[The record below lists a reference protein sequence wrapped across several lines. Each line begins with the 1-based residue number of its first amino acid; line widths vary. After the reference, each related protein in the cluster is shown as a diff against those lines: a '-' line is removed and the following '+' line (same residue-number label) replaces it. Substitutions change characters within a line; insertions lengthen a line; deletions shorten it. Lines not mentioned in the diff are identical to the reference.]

1 MKKEEIL
8 EFYSNEKLQEI
19 LWKFGRNREVVPRNK
34 EGIYFK
40 RPAILLYPKDI
51 IKQVELGAFSFHC
64 SVEHWKNP
72 LLINERNYD
81 EQRIG
86 FDWVIDIDSKLDLEE
101 AKIAAKLVK
110 SFLDKYNLNYFI
122 KFSGRRGFHFIIF
135 WENFPEEINY
145 QKTTLLYPEL
155 PKILSNFLREKI
167 RDKLLDELIKYKGS
181 IKELTKEKE
190 VDKLDPFDFVEIEKD
205 WSLRHLFRAPY
216 SLHEKTNLVSVIVDS
231 IENFRIENAK
241 IENVKFKDIERKKG
255 DASKLIIE
263 AYDFVEK
270 QKEKEIKPKR
280 EIIIYIKKITQEN
293 FPPCIQNI
301 LEGIKDGRKRSVFTL
316 ITFLRNCN
324 WPMKEV
330 EKSIIEWGKMVG
342 LKENYVKTQLTWHKK
357 QKRKILPPNCD
368 NDLFYKD
375 IGICKPL
382 PLCEKIKNPL
392 NFAILKIRRNKRKIK
407 KTR

>member
-1 MKKEEIL
+1 
-8 EFYSNEKLQEI
+8 
-19 LWKFGRNREVVPRNK
+19 
-34 EGIYFK
+34 
-40 RPAILLYPKDI
+40 
-51 IKQVELGAFSFHC
+51 
-64 SVEHWKNP
+64 
-72 LLINERNYD
+72 
-81 EQRIG
+81 
-86 FDWVIDIDSKLDLEE
+86 
-101 AKIAAKLVK
+101 
-110 SFLDKYNLNYFI
+110 
-122 KFSGRRGFHFIIF
+122 
-135 WENFPEEINY
+135 
-145 QKTTLLYPEL
+145 
-155 PKILSNFLREKI
+155 
-167 RDKLLDELIKYKGS
+167 LLDELIKYRGS

-241 IENVKFKDIERKKG
+241 IENVKFKDIERRKG

-280 EIIIYIKKITQEN
+280 EIIIYTKKITQEN